1 MFGIIV
7 FLLAVNVNHV
17 QKLILK
23 KAERLLDE
31 SVHTGIVEYHYSVDG
46 IESISQLVISKNYW
60 TAYKGYATKGQ
71 YIYEVTIVRVV
82 LFYIMGSKG
91 VWDGADY

>member
-1 MFGIIV
+1 MQWYICLVFGIIV

-31 SVHTGIVEYHYSVDG
+31 SVRTGIVEYHFSVDG
-46 IESISQLVISKNYW
+46 IEIISQLVISKNY
-60 TAYKGYATKGQ
+60 
-71 YIYEVTIVRVV
+71 
-82 LFYIMGSKG
+82 
-91 VWDGADY
+91 

>member
-1 MFGIIV
+1 MLWYIYLVFGIIA

-31 SVHTGIVEYHYSVDG
+31 YVRTGIVEYHFSVSG
-46 IESISQLVISKNYW
+46 LRSFLGLELAKLLNRI
-60 TAYKGYATKGQ
+60 
-71 YIYEVTIVRVV
+71 
-82 LFYIMGSKG
+82 
-91 VWDGADY
+91 

>member
-1 MFGIIV
+1 MQWYICLVFGIIV

-31 SVHTGIVEYHYSVDG
+31 PVRTGIVEYHYSVDG
-46 IESISQLVISKNYW
+46 IEIISQLVISKNY
-60 TAYKGYATKGQ
+60 
-71 YIYEVTIVRVV
+71 
-82 LFYIMGSKG
+82 
-91 VWDGADY
+91 

>member
-1 MFGIIV
+1 MLWYIYLVFGIIV

-31 SVHTGIVEYHYSVDG
+31 SVRTGIVEYHYSVDG
-46 IESISQLVISKNYW
+46 IEIISQLVISKNY
-60 TAYKGYATKGQ
+60 
-71 YIYEVTIVRVV
+71 
-82 LFYIMGSKG
+82 
-91 VWDGADY
+91 

>member
-1 MFGIIV
+1 MERRHLSFTLLWYTCLVFGIIV

-31 SVHTGIVEYHYSVDG
+31 SIRTGIVEYHYSVDG
-46 IESISQLVISKNYW
+46 IEIISQLAISKNY
-60 TAYKGYATKGQ
+60 
-71 YIYEVTIVRVV
+71 
-82 LFYIMGSKG
+82 
-91 VWDGADY
+91 

>member
-31 SVHTGIVEYHYSVDG
+31 SVRTGIVEYYFSVDG
-46 IESISQLVISKNYW
+46 IEIISHLVISEP
-60 TAYKGYATKGQ
+60 AYKGYATKGQ
-71 YIYEVTIVRVV
+71 YIYTR
-82 LFYIMGSKG
+82 
-91 VWDGADY
+91 

>member
-1 MFGIIV
+1 MLWYIYLVFGIIV

-31 SVHTGIVEYHYSVDG
+31 SVRTGIVEYHFPVDG
-46 IESISQLVISKNYW
+46 IEIISQLVISKNY
-60 TAYKGYATKGQ
+60 
-71 YIYEVTIVRVV
+71 
-82 LFYIMGSKG
+82 
-91 VWDGADY
+91 

>member
-1 MFGIIV
+1 MLWYIYLVFGIIV

-31 SVHTGIVEYHYSVDG
+31 SVRTGIVEYHFSVDG
-46 IESISQLVISKNYW
+46 IEIISQLGISKNY
-60 TAYKGYATKGQ
+60 
-71 YIYEVTIVRVV
+71 
-82 LFYIMGSKG
+82 
-91 VWDGADY
+91 

>member
-1 MFGIIV
+1 MLWYIFLVFGIIV

-31 SVHTGIVEYHYSVDG
+31 SVRTGIVEYHYSVDG
-46 IESISQLVISKNYW
+46 IEIISQLVISKNY
-60 TAYKGYATKGQ
+60 
-71 YIYEVTIVRVV
+71 
-82 LFYIMGSKG
+82 
-91 VWDGADY
+91 

>member
-1 MFGIIV
+1 MLWYICLVFGIIV

-31 SVHTGIVEYHYSVDG
+31 SVRTGIVEYHYSVDG
-46 IESISQLVISKNYW
+46 IEIISQLVISKNY
-60 TAYKGYATKGQ
+60 
-71 YIYEVTIVRVV
+71 
-82 LFYIMGSKG
+82 
-91 VWDGADY
+91 

>member
-1 MFGIIV
+1 MQWYICLVFGIIV

-31 SVHTGIVEYHYSVDG
+31 SVRTGIVEYHYSVDG
-46 IESISQLVISKNYW
+46 IEIISQLVISKNY
-60 TAYKGYATKGQ
+60 
-71 YIYEVTIVRVV
+71 
-82 LFYIMGSKG
+82 
-91 VWDGADY
+91 

>member
-1 MFGIIV
+1 MFIYHMDFRDEKKEALINIAMVFGIIV

-31 SVHTGIVEYHYSVDG
+31 SVRTGIVEYYFSVDG
-46 IESISQLVISKNYW
+46 IEIISQLVISKNY
-60 TAYKGYATKGQ
+60 
-71 YIYEVTIVRVV
+71 
-82 LFYIMGSKG
+82 
-91 VWDGADY
+91 

>member
-1 MFGIIV
+1 MLWYICLVFGIIV

-31 SVHTGIVEYHYSVDG
+31 SIRTGIVEYHYSVDG
-46 IESISQLVISKNYW
+46 IEIISQLVISKNY
-60 TAYKGYATKGQ
+60 
-71 YIYEVTIVRVV
+71 
-82 LFYIMGSKG
+82 
-91 VWDGADY
+91 

>member
-1 MFGIIV
+1 MLWYICLVFGIIV

-31 SVHTGIVEYHYSVDG
+31 SVRTGIVEYYFSVDG
-46 IESISQLVISKNYW
+46 IEIISQLVISKNY
-60 TAYKGYATKGQ
+60 
-71 YIYEVTIVRVV
+71 
-82 LFYIMGSKG
+82 
-91 VWDGADY
+91 

>member
-1 MFGIIV
+1 MLWYIYLVFGIIV

-31 SVHTGIVEYHYSVDG
+31 SVRTGIVEYYFSVDG
-46 IESISQLVISKNYW
+46 IEIISQLVISKNY
-60 TAYKGYATKGQ
+60 
-71 YIYEVTIVRVV
+71 
-82 LFYIMGSKG
+82 
-91 VWDGADY
+91 

>member
-7 FLLAVNVNHV
+7 SLLAVNVNHV

-31 SVHTGIVEYHYSVDG
+31 SVRTGIVEYNFSVDG
-46 IESISQLVISKNYW
+46 IEIISQLVISKNY
-60 TAYKGYATKGQ
+60 
-71 YIYEVTIVRVV
+71 
-82 LFYIMGSKG
+82 
-91 VWDGADY
+91 

>member
-1 MFGIIV
+1 MLWYICLVFGIIV

-31 SVHTGIVEYHYSVDG
+31 SVRTGIVEYHFSVDG
-46 IESISQLVISKNYW
+46 IEIISQLVISKNY
-60 TAYKGYATKGQ
+60 
-71 YIYEVTIVRVV
+71 
-82 LFYIMGSKG
+82 
-91 VWDGADY
+91 

>member
-1 MFGIIV
+1 MQWYICLVFGIIV

-31 SVHTGIVEYHYSVDG
+31 SVRTGIVEYYFSVDG
-46 IESISQLVISKNYW
+46 IEIISQLVISKNY
-60 TAYKGYATKGQ
+60 
-71 YIYEVTIVRVV
+71 
-82 LFYIMGSKG
+82 
-91 VWDGADY
+91 

>member
-1 MFGIIV
+1 MLWYICLEFGIIV

-31 SVHTGIVEYHYSVDG
+31 SVRTGIVEYHFSVDG
-46 IESISQLVISKNYW
+46 IEIISQLMISKNY
-60 TAYKGYATKGQ
+60 
-71 YIYEVTIVRVV
+71 
-82 LFYIMGSKG
+82 
-91 VWDGADY
+91 